1 MEKIL
6 SNPKFGWA
14 SVDLGKFKGCVSYL
28 NDIAFEWLEA
38 LKVAIENNTIAT
50 LYGDEEGSNFY
61 IVLDNYYGFV
71 VEFREETKVIDID
84 YGIIDFAQELCKAI
98 KTDIKGWAN
107 FCEFE
112 DYSEVKLKEKENE
125 LLELIADIKESI
137 KNARENND

>member
-6 SNPKFGWA
+6 SNPKCGWA
-14 SVDLGKFKGCVSYL
+14 SVDLGRFKGCVSYL
-28 NDIAFEWLEA
+28 NDIAFEWLNA
-38 LKVAIENNTIAT
+38 LKVAIKNKTIAT
-50 LYGDEEGSNFY
+50 LYGDEEGSEFY

-71 VEFREETKVIDID
+71 VQFRKETKVIDID

-112 DYSEVKLKEKENE
+112 DYGAAELKENENE
-125 LLELIADIKESI
+125 LLELIANIEGSI
-137 KNARENND
+137 KNARENNN

>member
-14 SVDLGKFKGCVSYL
+14 SVNLGKFKGYVSYL
-28 NDIAFEWLEA
+28 NDIAFEWLTA
-38 LKVAIENNTIAT
+38 LKVAIEDKTIAT
-50 LYGDEEGSNFY
+50 LYGDEEGNEFY

-71 VEFREETKVIDID
+71 VKFSEETKVIDID

>member
-14 SVDLGKFKGCVSYL
+14 SVDLEKFKGYVSYL
-28 NDIAFEWLEA
+28 NDIAFEWLTA
-38 LKVAIENNTIAT
+38 LKVAIENKTIAT
-50 LYGDEEGSNFY
+50 LYGDEEGTEFY

-71 VEFREETKVIDID
+71 VEFRKETKVIDID
-84 YGIIDFAQELCKAI
+84 YGIIDFAQELCGAI
-98 KTDIKGWAN
+98 ETDIKGWAN

-112 DYSEVKLKEKENE
+112 DYSENELKEKENE

-137 KNARENND
+137 KNARENNN

>member
-6 SNPKFGWA
+6 SNPKCGWA

-28 NDIAFEWLEA
+28 NDIAFEWLNA
-38 LKVAIENNTIAT
+38 LKVAIKNKTIAT
-50 LYGDEEGSNFY
+50 LYGDEEGSEFY

-71 VEFREETKVIDID
+71 VQFRKETKVIDID
-84 YGIIDFAQELCKAI
+84 YGIIDFAQELCEAI

-112 DYSEVKLKEKENE
+112 DYGEAELKEKENE
-125 LLELIADIKESI
+125 LLELIANIKESI
-137 KNARENND
+137 KNARENNN